1 MKLLLSIILLLSS
14 LNSKAQNDA
23 NDNMMPFVYHGHIY
37 LHTTIND
44 SVRVNTVF
52 DTGAANIFGI
62 DSVALLQ
69 SAWHPQKVGKARA
82 GGAAGSTMVRV
93 IADGTKVQMGNVV
106 QQYQIVPIFKL
117 RDVVDRHADGIWGI
131 KDISKYPLEINFEKQ
146 YLKQYTNT
154 VPITEGYQQLPIKYQ
169 NDKIM
174 LQAEVQLGGKKISG
188 WYMMDTGSG
197 GSVTFTSRAVADFAL
212 DKIEGKRYLADMAQP
227 GIGDKAMETSVEMMS
242 DHILIGTDTIR
253 YTDIEYVPE
262 GVGAF
267 GSRPY
272 LGIIGNDVWDKFN
285 IIIDA
290 KNQMLYLRRHKS
302 DEPIGKKYGY
312 SWRNRTDICRGWVVH
327 YMNRSSEAHEAGVEI
342 GDTIIVI
349 NGRDVRDYTWDEE
362 YALSKAPRHELDIV
376 TPQGQKKHVIL
387 EAKEYW

>member
-227 GIGDKAMETSVEMMS
+227 GIGDKAMETSV
-242 DHILIGTDTIR
+242 
-253 YTDIEYVPE
+253 
-262 GVGAF
+262 
-267 GSRPY
+267 
-272 LGIIGNDVWDKFN
+272 
-285 IIIDA
+285 
-290 KNQMLYLRRHKS
+290 
-302 DEPIGKKYGY
+302 
-312 SWRNRTDICRGWVVH
+312 
-327 YMNRSSEAHEAGVEI
+327 
-342 GDTIIVI
+342 
-349 NGRDVRDYTWDEE
+349 
-362 YALSKAPRHELDIV
+362 
-376 TPQGQKKHVIL
+376 
-387 EAKEYW
+387 

>member
-1 MKLLLSIILLLSS
+1 MKLLSTIILALSS
-14 LNSKAQNDA
+14 LNGLAQNNA
-23 NDNMMPFVYHGHIY
+23 NDNTMPFVYHGHIY
-37 LHTTIND
+37 LQTTIND
-44 SVRVNTVF
+44 NLHVNTLF

-62 DSVALLQ
+62 DSVALAQ
-69 SAWHPQKVGKARA
+69 SSWHPQKVGKARA

-117 RDVVDRHADGIWGI
+117 RDIVNRHVDGIWGI

-146 YLKQYTNT
+146 YLKQYTSTKPN
-154 VPITEGYQQLPIKYQ
+154 TEGYQQLPIKYQ
-169 NDKIM
+169 NNRIM
-174 LQAEVQLGGKKISG
+174 LQAEVQLGGKKIRG
-188 WYMMDTGSG
+188 WYLMDTGSG
-197 GSVTFTSRAVADFAL
+197 GSVTFTSGAVTEFAL

-242 DHILIGTDTIR
+242 DHILIGGDTIR
-253 YTDIEYVPE
+253 YTDISYVPE
-262 GVGAF
+262 GVGAM
-267 GSRPY
+267 SDRPY
-272 LGIIGNDVWDKFN
+272 LGIIGNDVWDRFN

-290 KNQMLYLRRHKS
+290 KNQTLYLRRHKA
-302 DEPIGKKYGY
+302 DDPIGKRYGY
-312 SWRNRTDICRGWVVH
+312 GWRNRTDICRGWVVF

-342 GDTIIVI
+342 GDTITTI

-362 YALSKAPRHELDIV
+362 EALRKAPHHELDLV